1 MFFTFLILYKCYH
14 IAQSIT
20 YVPKYEPN
28 AKLVGIKARG
38 RISRRWLQENKA
50 RQILRKQTVLHSDTY
65 TYVCLSGGKKL
76 QFFDK
81 FSLLCF
87 LVSNVLG
94 FALCLITDKL
104 ISRIFIYSFNEYG
117 YNGKITL
124 FSQTITLQ
132 RKSDENMNKSILIA
146 FRLGYTTLPRVWQ

>member
-1 MFFTFLILYKCYH
+1 M
-14 IAQSIT
+14 
-20 YVPKYEPN
+20 
-28 AKLVGIKARG
+28 
-38 RISRRWLQENKA
+38 
-50 RQILRKQTVLHSDTY
+50 Y

-146 FRLGYTTLPRVWQ
+146 FRLGYTTLPREFGSKLKVKIELARNLLEESKPSVSVIAEGFYEKRCS